1 MMQHIGTVPVP
12 KTPQEL
18 ERAIQR
24 YRTSDLR
31 GRELFCHWQAIRL
44 AALAQAATDISGDQV
59 PGEDSY

>member
-1 MMQHIGTVPVP
+1 MKRVGHVPVP
-12 KTPQEL
+12 QNSQEL

-24 YRTSDLR
+24 YRTSNWQ

-44 AALAQAATDISGDQV
+44 ASLALATDVTGDQI

>member
-1 MMQHIGTVPVP
+1 MQYIDGVPVP

-24 YRTSDLR
+24 YRTGNLQ

-44 AALAQAATDISGDQV
+44 AALALATDLVGDQI

>member
-1 MMQHIGTVPVP
+1 MKYVDTVPVP

-24 YRTSDLR
+24 YRNSDLR
-31 GRELFCHWQAIRL
+31 GRDLFCHWQAIRL
-44 AALAQAATDISGDQV
+44 AALAQAATDVVGDQI

>member
-1 MMQHIGTVPVP
+1 MKNIDTVPVP

-18 ERAIQR
+18 DRAIQR
-24 YRTSDLR
+24 YRTSNLR

-44 AALAQAATDISGDQV
+44 AALAQAGTDGMGDQI

>member
-1 MMQHIGTVPVP
+1 MKNTDLVSVP

-18 ERAIQR
+18 DRAIRQ
-24 YRTSDLR
+24 YRASNWQ

-44 AALAQAATDISGDQV
+44 AALAQASSEGMGDHI